1 MDNIENFYLKIQADL
16 KTLQTNRLVKERLLP
31 IKIYVHDKRK
41 ETSKIKIITRK
52 EQKQRKN
59 IEKGYHKGVSD
70 SIRIVNKIFKEYL
83 DCLIKD

>member
-1 MDNIENFYLKIQADL
+1 MVEIENFYLRIQSNL

-31 IKIYVHDKRK
+31 IKIDVHEKCK
-41 ETSKIKIITRK
+41 ETSKVKRITRK

-70 SIRIVNKIFKEYL
+70 SIRIVNKIFKEYF
-83 DCLIKD
+83 DCSND